1 MLRPA
6 NSLPRDV
13 WVLTLIAFLVMVGY
27 GVVFPV
33 LPVFA
38 RSFGVSTFATG
49 ALVSAFAFT
58 KLVTSP
64 WCNRLIQAIG
74 ARTAIGL
81 GSGVVAASSAAC
93 GLAQNY
99 WQLLLARGA
108 AGVGSAFF
116 SVSALSLLL
125 ASAPPERR
133 GRASALFSGGFL
145 LGGMVGPA
153 AGGLLTGISIRA
165 PFFFY
170 ALTLTLAVIVA
181 LVLLETRD
189 GRRDLRRGPRLPLGQ
204 IVRKP
209 AFQVACGVSFTAGW
223 QAQGARATLVPI
235 LVVETLHRPES
246 AAGMV
251 FAIAAVAQALAVT
264 QTGRM
269 TDVWG
274 RKPVMASGLALAALA
289 TVGISLATS
298 VPWLVVAMCLFG
310 VAAAELNTSA
320 TALIGDVTGGR
331 GGTPVALYQMCQD
344 LGAII
349 GPLAVGALADHYPL
363 WAAFGIGAVIMLAV
377 SLAALVIPFPP
388 VDHGEISEG
397 TSLEA

>member
-170 ALTLTLAVIVA
+170 RS
-181 LVLLETRD
+181 EE
-189 GRRDLRRGPRLPLGQ
+189 RR
-204 IVRKP
+204 
-209 AFQVACGVSFTAGW
+209 
-223 QAQGARATLVPI
+223 
-235 LVVETLHRPES
+235 
-246 AAGMV
+246 
-251 FAIAAVAQALAVT
+251 
-264 QTGRM
+264 
-269 TDVWG
+269 
-274 RKPVMASGLALAALA
+274 
-289 TVGISLATS
+289 
-298 VPWLVVAMCLFG
+298 
-310 VAAAELNTSA
+310 
-320 TALIGDVTGGR
+320 
-331 GGTPVALYQMCQD
+331 
-344 LGAII
+344 
-349 GPLAVGALADHYPL
+349 
-363 WAAFGIGAVIMLAV
+363 
-377 SLAALVIPFPP
+377 
-388 VDHGEISEG
+388 
-397 TSLEA
+397 